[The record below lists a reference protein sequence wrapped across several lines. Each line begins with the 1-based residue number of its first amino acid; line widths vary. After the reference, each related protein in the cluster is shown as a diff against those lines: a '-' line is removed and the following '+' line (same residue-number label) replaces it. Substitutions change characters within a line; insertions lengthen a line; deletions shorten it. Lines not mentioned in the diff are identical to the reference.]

1 MNYAK
6 SITFTIFI
14 LLVFMLRANA
24 TIIQLPEQFTITN
37 NPFLDKITSIN
48 DLECKVFL
56 SKQNEMIPIEGTIF
70 KMNGQELIK
79 TKESLYLFISQTG
92 VIYQLEGKVDSTY
105 SFRRI
110 DATININYNIASNNF
125 VWNKNIY
132 SYGGY
137 GFWKL
142 NGHLR
147 AFNFLDRE
155 WDIAP
160 TNNEIISNGHNWFSK
175 KEGRV
180 YVPFQSIINAGI
192 VGPESISGK
201 KNYDSYYLDLA
212 SKKWVKLG
220 TMHASAKKLVE
231 ESSIT
236 NSFFTIDS
244 GYIYLNQDE
253 AFYFNFISNK
263 IYKSKNSELNQF
275 FIRRENS
282 KDIFLYKDS
291 IFSFSPE
298 NQSYSTKKLLS
309 PSFELLSFPVWGLD
323 NNYFYVIAF
332 VVFMLTVFSFSIW
345 LFNRSVDKKL
355 EQSQLKILKSKS
367 VNQAFVGT
375 EVALISLLLRSS
387 KQNMNVEINEINHV
401 LGIKDKNVG
410 LQKKVRSDMINAINE
425 KYQFIT
431 QSELQLIS
439 SVRKEDDKRFYEYFI
454 SATEIKS
461 IERIL
466 EQN

>member
-1 MNYAK
+1 MKYAK
-6 SITFTIFI
+6 SLLFI
-14 LLVFMLRANA
+14 LFFTLVFILRANA
-24 TIIQLPEQFTITN
+24 ALKELPEHFIITKSA
-37 NPFLDKITSIN
+37 FLDKITSLQG
-48 DLECKVFL
+48 LETKIYL
-56 SKQNEMIPIEGTIF
+56 SKQNEIIPIEGTIF
-70 KMNGQELIK
+70 KFNGQELIK
-79 TKESLYLFISQTG
+79 TNEELYVLISQTG
-92 VIYQLEGKVDSTY
+92 VIYQLEDKQDSTY
-105 SFRRI
+105 SFHRI

-125 VWNKNIY
+125 VWDKHIY

-147 AFNFLDRE
+147 AFNFLDKE

-160 TNNEIISNGHNWFSK
+160 ADKEIISNGYNWYSN

-180 YVPFQSIINAGI
+180 YVPFQSIVNAGI
-192 VGPESISGK
+192 IGPESISGI

-212 SKKWVKLG
+212 SKKWIKLG
-220 TMHASAKKLVE
+220 SLNTNTRKL
-231 ESSIT
+231 IID
-236 NSFFTIDS
+236 NINNNLFTLDS
-244 GYIYLNQDE
+244 GFIYTNQDV
-253 AFYFNFISNK
+253 AYYFNFLSNK

-275 FIRRENS
+275 FIRRAQS
-282 KDIFLYKDS
+282 HDIFFYKDT

-298 NQSYSTKKLLS
+298 TQSFATKKLSLNYY
-309 PSFELLSFPVWGLD
+309 FDVLSFPIWGLD
-323 NNYFYVIAF
+323 DNYFYIIAF
-332 VVFMLTVFSFSIW
+332 IIFILTVLGFSIW
-345 LFNRSVDKKL
+345 LFNRSVNKKL

-367 VNQAFVGT
+367 TNQAFVGT
-375 EVALISLLLRSS
+375 EVALISLLVKNS
-387 KQNMNVEINEINHV
+387 KKGMNVEIADINHV

-431 QSELQLIS
+431 QSEISLIS

-454 SATEIKS
+454 PSSELNS

-466 EQN
+466 DKN

>member
-6 SITFTIFI
+6 SILFTIFI
-14 LLVFMLRANA
+14 SLFFILRANA
-24 TIIQLPEQFTITN
+24 SLKELPEHFTITSS
-37 NPFLDKITSIN
+37 PFLDKITSIQ

-56 SKQNEMIPIEGTIF
+56 SKQNEIIPVDGTIF

-79 TKESLYLFISQTG
+79 TKENLYLFISQTG
-92 VIYQLEGKVDSTY
+92 VIYQLEDRVDSSY
-105 SFRRI
+105 SFHRI
-110 DATININYNIASNNF
+110 DNTININYNIASNNF
-125 VWNKNIY
+125 VWDKHIY

-147 AFNFLDRE
+147 AFNFLDKE
-155 WDIAP
+155 WDIVPA
-160 TNNEIISNGHNWFSK
+160 NNEIISNGHNWFSK
-175 KEGRV
+175 NEGRV
-180 YVPFQSIINAGI
+180 YVPFQAIVNAGI
-192 VGPESISGK
+192 VGPESIKGT
-201 KNYDSYYLDLA
+201 KNYDSYYLDIA
-212 SKKWVKLG
+212 TKKWVKLG
-220 TMHASAKKLVE
+220 SMHANAKKLIE
-231 ESSIT
+231 EASIT
-236 NSFFTIDS
+236 NSFLNIDS

-253 AFYFNFISNK
+253 AYYFNFIANK
-263 IYKSKNSELNQF
+263 IYKSNNSELNQF
-275 FIRRENS
+275 FIRRANS
-282 KDIFLYKDS
+282 NDIFLYKDS

-298 NQSYSTKKLLS
+298 NQSFFTKKFS
-309 PSFELLSFPVWGLD
+309 SNSFELLNYAIWGLD
-323 NNYFYVIAF
+323 DNYFYLIIFIIF
-332 VVFMLTVFSFSIW
+332 VLTVFVFSIW
-345 LFNRSVDKKL
+345 LFNRSVSKKL

-375 EVALISLLLRSS
+375 EVALITLLLKNS
-387 KQNMNVEINEINHV
+387 KQSMNVEINEINHV

>member
-6 SITFTIFI
+6 SIIFTIFI
-14 LLVFMLRANA
+14 SLAFILSANA
-24 TIIQLPEQFTITN
+24 AIIQLPERFKITN
-37 NPFLDKITSIN
+37 SPFLDKITSIQ

-56 SKQNEMIPIEGTIF
+56 SKQNEIIPVEGTIF
-70 KMNGQELIK
+70 IFNGQELIK
-79 TKESLYLFISQTG
+79 TKEKLYLLISQTG
-92 VIYQLEGKVDSTY
+92 VIYELEDRVDTSYT
-105 SFRRI
+105 FRRI
-110 DATININYNIASNNF
+110 DKTININYNIASNNF
-125 VWNKNIY
+125 VWDKHIY

-147 AFNFLDRE
+147 AFNFLDKE

-160 TNNEIISNGHNWFSK
+160 ANNEIISNGHNWFSK
-175 KEGRV
+175 NEGRV
-180 YVPFQSIINAGI
+180 YVPFQAIVNAGI
-192 VGPESISGK
+192 AGPESIKGT
-201 KNYDSYYLDLA
+201 KNYDSYYLDIA
-212 SKKWVKLG
+212 SKKWIKLG
-220 TMHASAKKLVE
+220 SMHASTKKLVE
-231 ESSIT
+231 EASIT
-236 NSFFTIDS
+236 NSFFNIDS

-253 AFYFNFISNK
+253 AYYFNFIANK
-263 IYKSKNSELNQF
+263 IYKSNNSELNQF
-275 FIRRENS
+275 LIRRAQS
-282 KDIFLYKDS
+282 HDIFLYKDS

-298 NQSYSTKKLLS
+298 NQSFFTKKFS
-309 PSFELLSFPVWGLD
+309 SDSFELLNYAIWGLD
-323 NNYFYVIAF
+323 DNYFYVI
-332 VVFMLTVFSFSIW
+332 VFIVLIFILLGFSIW
-345 LFNRSVDKKL
+345 FFNRSVSKKL

-375 EVALISLLLRSS
+375 EVALLSLLLKNS
-387 KQNMNVEINEINHV
+387 KQSLNVEINEINHV

-454 SATEIKS
+454 TATEIKS

>member
-6 SITFTIFI
+6 SIIFTIFI

-24 TIIQLPEQFTITN
+24 TIIQIPEQFTITN

-160 TNNEIISNGHNWFSK
+160 TNNEIISNVHNWFSK

-275 FIRRENS
+275 FIRRANS

-291 IFSFSPE
+291 LFSFSPE
-298 NQSYSTKKLLS
+298 SQSYSTKKLLS
-309 PSFELLSFPVWGLD
+309 ASFELLSFPIWGLD

-367 VNQAFVGT
+367 TNQAFVGT

-387 KQNMNVEINEINHV
+387 KKGMNVEINEINHV

-425 KYQFIT
+425 KYQFVT

>member
-6 SITFTIFI
+6 SIIFTIFI
-14 LLVFMLRANA
+14 SLAFILSANA
-24 TIIQLPEQFTITN
+24 AIIQLPERFKITN
-37 NPFLDKITSIN
+37 SPFLDKITSIQ

-56 SKQNEMIPIEGTIF
+56 SKQNEIIPVEGTIF
-70 KMNGQELIK
+70 IFNGQELIK
-79 TKESLYLFISQTG
+79 TKEKLYLLISQTG
-92 VIYQLEGKVDSTY
+92 VIYELEDRVDTSYT
-105 SFRRI
+105 FRRI
-110 DATININYNIASNNF
+110 DKTININYNIASNNF
-125 VWNKNIY
+125 VWDKHIY

-147 AFNFLDRE
+147 AFNFLDKE

-160 TNNEIISNGHNWFSK
+160 ANNEIISNGHNWFSK
-175 KEGRV
+175 NEGRV
-180 YVPFQSIINAGI
+180 YVPFQAIVNAGI
-192 VGPESISGK
+192 AGPESIKGT
-201 KNYDSYYLDLA
+201 KNYDSYYLDIA
-212 SKKWVKLG
+212 SKKWIKLG
-220 TMHASAKKLVE
+220 SMHASTKKLIE
-231 ESSIT
+231 EASIT
-236 NSFFTIDS
+236 NSFFNIDS

-253 AFYFNFISNK
+253 AYYFNFIANK
-263 IYKSKNSELNQF
+263 IYKSNNSELNQF
-275 FIRRENS
+275 LIRRAQS
-282 KDIFLYKDS
+282 HDIFLYKDS

-298 NQSYSTKKLLS
+298 NQSFFTKKFS
-309 PSFELLSFPVWGLD
+309 SNSFELLNYAIWGLD
-323 NNYFYVIAF
+323 DNYFYVIAF
-332 VVFMLTVFSFSIW
+332 IVFVLTAFVFSIW
-345 LFNRSVDKKL
+345 LFNRSVSKKL

-375 EVALISLLLRSS
+375 EVALISLLLKNS
-387 KQNMNVEINEINHV
+387 KQSLNVEINEINHV

-431 QSELQLIS
+431 QFELPLIS

-454 SATEIKS
+454 TATEIKS

>member
-6 SITFTIFI
+6 SIIFTIFI

-160 TNNEIISNGHNWFSK
+160 TNNEIISNEHNWFSK

-192 VGPESISGK
+192 AGPESIKGI

-253 AFYFNFISNK
+253 AYYFNFISNK
-263 IYKSKNSELNQF
+263 IYKSTNSELNQF
-275 FIRRENS
+275 FIRRANS

-291 IFSFSPE
+291 LFSFSPE
-298 NQSYSTKKLLS
+298 SQSYSTKKLLS
-309 PSFELLSFPVWGLD
+309 ASFELLSFPIWGLD
-323 NNYFYVIAF
+323 DNYFYIIAF
-332 VVFMLTVFSFSIW
+332 VIFILTAFGFSIW
-345 LFNRSVDKKL
+345 LFNRSVGKKL

-367 VNQAFVGT
+367 TNQAFVGT

-387 KQNMNVEINEINHV
+387 KKGMNVEINEINHV

-425 KYQFIT
+425 KYQFVT

>member
-253 AFYFNFISNK
+253 AYYFNFIANK
-263 IYKSKNSELNQF
+263 IYKSTNSELNQF
-275 FIRRENS
+275 FLRRANS

-291 IFSFSPE
+291 LFSFSPE
-298 NQSYSTKKLLS
+298 SQSYSTKKLLS
-309 PSFELLSFPVWGLD
+309 ASFELLSFPIWGLD

-367 VNQAFVGT
+367 TNQAFVGT

-387 KQNMNVEINEINHV
+387 KKGMNVEINEINHV

-425 KYQFIT
+425 KYQFVT

>member
-6 SITFTIFI
+6 SILFTIF
-14 LLVFMLRANA
+14 LSLVFIIRANA
-24 TIIQLPEQFTITN
+24 AIIQLPEHFKITN
-37 NPFLDKITSIN
+37 SPFLDKITSIQ

-56 SKQNEMIPIEGTIF
+56 SKQNEIIPVDGTIF

-79 TKESLYLFISQTG
+79 TKEKLYLLISQTG
-92 VIYQLEGKVDSTY
+92 VIYQLEDKVDSSY
-105 SFRRI
+105 SFHRI
-110 DATININYNIASNNF
+110 DNTININYNIASNNF
-125 VWNKNIY
+125 VWDKHIY

-147 AFNFLDRE
+147 SFNFLDKE
-155 WDIAP
+155 WDIVPA
-160 TNNEIISNGHNWFSK
+160 NNEIISNGHNWFSK
-175 KEGRV
+175 NEGRV
-180 YVPFQSIINAGI
+180 YVPFQAIVNAGI
-192 VGPESISGK
+192 VGPESIKGT
-201 KNYDSYYLDLA
+201 KNYDSYYLDIA
-212 SKKWVKLG
+212 TKKWVKLG
-220 TMHASAKKLVE
+220 SMHANAKKLIE
-231 ESSIT
+231 EASIT
-236 NSFFTIDS
+236 NSFLNIDS

-253 AFYFNFISNK
+253 AYYFNFIANK
-263 IYKSKNSELNQF
+263 IYKSNNSELNQF
-275 FIRRENS
+275 FIRRANS
-282 KDIFLYKDS
+282 NDIFLYKDS

-298 NQSYSTKKLLS
+298 NQSFFTKKFS
-309 PSFELLSFPVWGLD
+309 SNSFELLNYAIWGLD
-323 NNYFYVIAF
+323 DNYFYLIIFIIF
-332 VVFMLTVFSFSIW
+332 VLTVFVFSIW
-345 LFNRSVDKKL
+345 LFNRSVSKKL

-375 EVALISLLLRSS
+375 EVALITLLLKNS
-387 KQNMNVEINEINHV
+387 KQSMNVEINEINHV

>member
-6 SITFTIFI
+6 SIIFTIFI

-253 AFYFNFISNK
+253 AYYFNFIANK
-263 IYKSKNSELNQF
+263 VYKSTNSELNQF
-275 FIRRENS
+275 FLRRANS

-291 IFSFSPE
+291 LFSFSPE
-298 NQSYSTKKLLS
+298 SQSYSTKKLLS
-309 PSFELLSFPVWGLD
+309 ASFELLSFPIWGLD

-367 VNQAFVGT
+367 TNQAFVGT

-387 KQNMNVEINEINHV
+387 KKGMNVEINEINHV

-425 KYQFIT
+425 KYQFVT

-454 SATEIKS
+454 PSSELNS
-461 IERIL
+461 IEQIL
-466 EQN
+466 DKN

>member
-6 SITFTIFI
+6 SILFSIF
-14 LLVFMLRANA
+14 LSLVFIIRANA
-24 TIIQLPEQFTITN
+24 AIIQLPEHFKITN
-37 NPFLDKITSIN
+37 SPFLDKITSIQ

-56 SKQNEMIPIEGTIF
+56 SKQNEIIPVDGTIF

-79 TKESLYLFISQTG
+79 TKEKLYLLISQTG
-92 VIYQLEGKVDSTY
+92 VIYQLEDKVDSSY
-105 SFRRI
+105 SFHRI
-110 DATININYNIASNNF
+110 DNTININYNIASNNF
-125 VWNKNIY
+125 VWDKHIY

-147 AFNFLDRE
+147 AFNFLDKE
-155 WDIAP
+155 WDIVPA
-160 TNNEIISNGHNWFSK
+160 NNEIISNGHNWFSK
-175 KEGRV
+175 NEGRV
-180 YVPFQSIINAGI
+180 YVPFQAIVNAGI
-192 VGPESISGK
+192 VGPESIKGT
-201 KNYDSYYLDLA
+201 KNYDSYYLDIA
-212 SKKWVKLG
+212 TKKWVKLG
-220 TMHASAKKLVE
+220 SMHANAKKLIE
-231 ESSIT
+231 EASIT
-236 NSFFTIDS
+236 NSFLNIDS

-253 AFYFNFISNK
+253 AYYFNFIANK
-263 IYKSKNSELNQF
+263 IYKSNNSELNQF
-275 FIRRENS
+275 FIRRANS
-282 KDIFLYKDS
+282 NDIFLYKDS

-298 NQSYSTKKLLS
+298 NQSFFTKKFS
-309 PSFELLSFPVWGLD
+309 SNSFELLNHAIWGLD
-323 NNYFYVIAF
+323 DNYFYVIIF
-332 VVFMLTVFSFSIW
+332 IIFILTVFVFSIW
-345 LFNRSVDKKL
+345 LFNRSVSKKL

-375 EVALISLLLRSS
+375 EVALITLLLKNS
-387 KQNMNVEINEINHV
+387 KQSMNVEINEINHV

-431 QSELQLIS
+431 QFELPLIS

-454 SATEIKS
+454 TATEIKS

>member
-6 SITFTIFI
+6 SLLFTIFI
-14 LLVFMLRANA
+14 SLAFILSANA
-24 TIIQLPEQFTITN
+24 AIIQLPERFKITN
-37 NPFLDKITSIN
+37 SPFLDKITSIQ

-56 SKQNEMIPIEGTIF
+56 SKQNEIIPVDGTIF

-79 TKESLYLFISQTG
+79 TKEKLYLLISQTG
-92 VIYQLEGKVDSTY
+92 VIYQLEDKVDSSYT
-105 SFRRI
+105 FRRI
-110 DATININYNIASNNF
+110 DNTININYNIASNNF
-125 VWNKNIY
+125 VWDKHIY

-147 AFNFLDRE
+147 SFNFLDKE
-155 WDIAP
+155 WDIVPA
-160 TNNEIISNGHNWFSK
+160 NNEIISNGHNWFSK
-175 KEGRV
+175 NEGRV
-180 YVPFQSIINAGI
+180 YVPFQAIVNAGI
-192 VGPESISGK
+192 VGPESIKGT
-201 KNYDSYYLDLA
+201 KNYDSYYLDIA
-212 SKKWVKLG
+212 TKKWVKLG
-220 TMHASAKKLVE
+220 SMHANAKKLIE
-231 ESSIT
+231 EASIT
-236 NSFFTIDS
+236 NSFLNIDS

-253 AFYFNFISNK
+253 AYYFNFIANK
-263 IYKSKNSELNQF
+263 IYKSNNSELNQF
-275 FIRRENS
+275 FIRRANS
-282 KDIFLYKDS
+282 NDIFLYKDS

-298 NQSYSTKKLLS
+298 NQSFFTKKFS
-309 PSFELLSFPVWGLD
+309 SNSFELLNYAIWGLD
-323 NNYFYVIAF
+323 DNYFYVIIF
-332 VVFMLTVFSFSIW
+332 IIFILTVFVFSIW
-345 LFNRSVDKKL
+345 LFNRSVSKKL

-375 EVALISLLLRSS
+375 EVALITLLLKNS
-387 KQNMNVEINEINHV
+387 KQSMNVEINEINHV

>member
-1 MNYAK
+1 M
-6 SITFTIFI
+6 
-14 LLVFMLRANA
+14 
-24 TIIQLPEQFTITN
+24 
-37 NPFLDKITSIN
+37 
-48 DLECKVFL
+48 
-56 SKQNEMIPIEGTIF
+56 
-70 KMNGQELIK
+70 
-79 TKESLYLFISQTG
+79 LYLLISQTG
-92 VIYQLEGKVDSTY
+92 VIYELEDKADTIY
-105 SFRRI
+105 TFHRI
-110 DATININYNIASNNF
+110 DNTININYNIASNNF
-125 VWNKNIY
+125 VWDKHIY

-147 AFNFLDRE
+147 AFNFLDKE
-155 WDIAP
+155 WDIVPA
-160 TNNEIISNGHNWFSK
+160 NNEIISNGHNWFSK
-175 KEGRV
+175 NEGRV
-180 YVPFQSIINAGI
+180 YVPFQAIVNAGI
-192 VGPESISGK
+192 AGPESIKGI

-212 SKKWVKLG
+212 TKKWVKLG
-220 TMHASAKKLVE
+220 SMHASAKKLVE
-231 ESSIT
+231 EASIT

-253 AFYFNFISNK
+253 AYYFNFIANK
-263 IYKSKNSELNQF
+263 IYKSNNSELNQF
-275 FIRRENS
+275 FIRRANS
-282 KDIFLYKDS
+282 NDIFLYKDS

-298 NQSYSTKKLLS
+298 NQSFFTKKFS
-309 PSFELLSFPVWGLD
+309 SDSFELMNYAIWGLD
-323 NNYFYVIAF
+323 DNYFYFITFIVF
-332 VVFMLTVFSFSIW
+332 VLTVFVFSIW
-345 LFNRSVDKKL
+345 LFNRSVSKKL

-375 EVALISLLLRSS
+375 EVALITLLLKNS
-387 KQNMNVEINEINHV
+387 KQSMNVEINEINHV

>member
-6 SITFTIFI
+6 SILFTIF
-14 LLVFMLRANA
+14 LSLVFILRANA

-37 NPFLDKITSIN
+37 NPFLDKITSLQ

-56 SKQNEMIPIEGTIF
+56 SKQNKIIPLEGTIF
-70 KMNGQELIK
+70 KMNAQELIK
-79 TKESLYLFISQTG
+79 TKEKLYLLISQTG
-92 VIYQLEGKVDSTY
+92 VIYALEAKADTIY
-105 SFRRI
+105 TFRRI
-110 DATININYNIASNNF
+110 DNTININYNIASNNF
-125 VWNKNIY
+125 VWDKRIY

-147 AFNFLDRE
+147 AFNFLDKE
-155 WDIAP
+155 WDIVPA
-160 TNNEIISNGHNWFSK
+160 NNEIISNGHNWFSK
-175 KEGRV
+175 NEGRV
-180 YVPFQSIINAGI
+180 YVPFQSIVNAGI

-212 SKKWVKLG
+212 SKKWIKLG
-220 TMHASAKKLVE
+220 SMHASAKKLVE
-231 ESSIT
+231 EASIT
-236 NSFFTIDS
+236 NSFFAIDS
-244 GYIYLNQDE
+244 GYIYLNKDE
-253 AFYFNFISNK
+253 AYYLNFIANK
-263 IYKSKNSELNQF
+263 VYKSNNSELNQF
-275 FIRRENS
+275 FIRRANS
-282 KDIFLYKDS
+282 TDIFLYKDS

-298 NQSYSTKKLLS
+298 NQSFFTKKFSSDSYQLMNYAI
-309 PSFELLSFPVWGLD
+309 WGLD
-323 NNYFYVIAF
+323 DNYFYVIIFIVF
-332 VVFMLTVFSFSIW
+332 VLTVFVFSIW
-345 LFNRSVDKKL
+345 LFNRSVSKKL

-375 EVALISLLLRSS
+375 EVALLSLLLQNS
-387 KQNMNVEINEINHV
+387 KQSLNVEINDINHV

-454 SATEIKS
+454 TATEIKS

>member
-6 SITFTIFI
+6 SIIFTIFI
-14 LLVFMLRANA
+14 SLAFILSANA
-24 TIIQLPEQFTITN
+24 AIIQLPERFKITN
-37 NPFLDKITSIN
+37 SPFLDKITSIQ

-56 SKQNEMIPIEGTIF
+56 SKQNEIIPVEGTIF
-70 KMNGQELIK
+70 IFNGQELIK
-79 TKESLYLFISQTG
+79 TKEKLYLLISQTG
-92 VIYQLEGKVDSTY
+92 VIYELEDRVDTSYT
-105 SFRRI
+105 FRRI
-110 DATININYNIASNNF
+110 DKTININYNIASNNF
-125 VWNKNIY
+125 VWDKHIY

-147 AFNFLDRE
+147 AFNFLDKE

-160 TNNEIISNGHNWFSK
+160 ANNEIISNGHNWFSK
-175 KEGRV
+175 NEGRV
-180 YVPFQSIINAGI
+180 YVPFQAIVNAGI
-192 VGPESISGK
+192 AGPESIKGT
-201 KNYDSYYLDLA
+201 KNYDSYYLDIA
-212 SKKWVKLG
+212 SKKWIKLG
-220 TMHASAKKLVE
+220 SMHASTKKLVE
-231 ESSIT
+231 EASIT
-236 NSFFTIDS
+236 NSFFNIDS

-253 AFYFNFISNK
+253 AYYFNFIANK
-263 IYKSKNSELNQF
+263 IYKSNNSELNQF
-275 FIRRENS
+275 LIRRAQS
-282 KDIFLYKDS
+282 HDIFLYKDS

-298 NQSYSTKKLLS
+298 NQSFFTKKFS
-309 PSFELLSFPVWGLD
+309 SNSFELLNYAIWGLD
-323 NNYFYVIAF
+323 DNYFYVIAF
-332 VVFMLTVFSFSIW
+332 IVFVLTAFVFSIW
-345 LFNRSVDKKL
+345 LFNRSVSKKL

-375 EVALISLLLRSS
+375 EVALISLLLKNS
-387 KQNMNVEINEINHV
+387 KQSLNVEINEINHV

-431 QSELQLIS
+431 QFELSLIS

-454 SATEIKS
+454 TATEIKS

>member
-6 SITFTIFI
+6 SILFTIFI
-14 LLVFMLRANA
+14 SLVVILRANA
-24 TIIQLPEQFTITN
+24 AIIQLPEHFTITSS
-37 NPFLDKITSIN
+37 PFLDKIMSLPG
-48 DLECKVFL
+48 LETRIYL
-56 SKQNEMIPIEGTIF
+56 SKKNEIIPLEGTIF
-70 KMNGQELIK
+70 KMNGQELIR
-79 TKESLYLFISQTG
+79 TNETLYILISQSG
-92 VIYQLEGKVDSTY
+92 VIYQLEGKLDSSY
-105 SFRRI
+105 SFHRI

-125 VWNKNIY
+125 VWDKHIY

-147 AFNFLDRE
+147 AFNFLDKE

-160 TNNEIISNGHNWFSK
+160 ADNEIISNGYNWYSN

-180 YVPFQSIINAGI
+180 YVPYQSIVNAGI
-192 VGPESISGK
+192 AGPESISGK

-212 SKKWVKLG
+212 SKKWIKLG
-220 TMHASAKKLVE
+220 SLNNNTRKLVIDNINNNLF
-231 ESSIT
+231 SL
-236 NSFFTIDS
+236 DS
-244 GYIYLNQDE
+244 GFIYTNEDV
-253 AFYFNFISNK
+253 AYYFNFIANK
-263 IYKSKNSELNQF
+263 VYKSKNSELNQF
-275 FIRRENS
+275 FLRRTNS
-282 KDIFLYKDS
+282 HDIFFYKDT

-298 NQSYSTKKLLS
+298 SQTFSTQKLILNYYFDASSY
-309 PSFELLSFPVWGLD
+309 PIWGLD
-323 NNYFYVIAF
+323 DKYYYVIAF
-332 VVFMLTVFSFSIW
+332 VVSILTVFSFSIW

-367 VNQAFVGT
+367 TNQAFVGT
-375 EVALISLLLRSS
+375 EVALISILLKNS
-387 KQNMNVEINEINHV
+387 KKELNVEINEINHV

-425 KYQFIT
+425 KYQFVT
-431 QSELQLIS
+431 QTELPLIS

-454 SATEIKS
+454 TATEIKS

>member
-6 SITFTIFI
+6 SIIFTIFI
-14 LLVFMLRANA
+14 SLAFILSANA
-24 TIIQLPEQFTITN
+24 AIIQLPERFKITN
-37 NPFLDKITSIN
+37 SPFLDKITSIQ

-56 SKQNEMIPIEGTIF
+56 SKQNEIIPVEGTIF
-70 KMNGQELIK
+70 IFNGQELIK
-79 TKESLYLFISQTG
+79 TKEKLYLLISQTG
-92 VIYQLEGKVDSTY
+92 VIYELEDRVDTSYT
-105 SFRRI
+105 FRRI
-110 DATININYNIASNNF
+110 DKTININYNIASNNF
-125 VWNKNIY
+125 VWDKHIY

-147 AFNFLDRE
+147 AFNFLDKE

-160 TNNEIISNGHNWFSK
+160 ANNEIISNGHNWFSK
-175 KEGRV
+175 NEGRV
-180 YVPFQSIINAGI
+180 YVPFQAIVNAGI
-192 VGPESISGK
+192 AGPESIKGT
-201 KNYDSYYLDLA
+201 KNYDSYYLDIA
-212 SKKWVKLG
+212 SKKWIKLG
-220 TMHASAKKLVE
+220 SMHASTKKLVE
-231 ESSIT
+231 EASIT
-236 NSFFTIDS
+236 NSFFNIDS

-253 AFYFNFISNK
+253 AYYFNFIANK
-263 IYKSKNSELNQF
+263 IYKSNNSELNQF
-275 FIRRENS
+275 LIRRAQS
-282 KDIFLYKDS
+282 HDIFLYKDS

-298 NQSYSTKKLLS
+298 NQSFFTKKFS
-309 PSFELLSFPVWGLD
+309 SNSFELLNYAIWGLD
-323 NNYFYVIAF
+323 DNYFYVI
-332 VVFMLTVFSFSIW
+332 VFIVLIFILLGFSIW
-345 LFNRSVDKKL
+345 FFNRSVSKKL

-375 EVALISLLLRSS
+375 EVALLSLLLKNS
-387 KQNMNVEINEINHV
+387 KQSLNVEINDINHV

-454 SATEIKS
+454 TATEIKS

>member
-6 SITFTIFI
+6 SIIFTIFI

-275 FIRRENS
+275 FIRRANS

-291 IFSFSPE
+291 LFSFSPE
-298 NQSYSTKKLLS
+298 SQSYSTKKLLS
-309 PSFELLSFPVWGLD
+309 ASFELLSFPIWGLD

-367 VNQAFVGT
+367 TNQAFVGT

-387 KQNMNVEINEINHV
+387 KKGMNVEINEINHV

-425 KYQFIT
+425 KYQFVT

>member
-6 SITFTIFI
+6 SIIFTIFI
-14 LLVFMLRANA
+14 SLAFILSANA
-24 TIIQLPEQFTITN
+24 AIIQLPERFKITN
-37 NPFLDKITSIN
+37 SPFLDKITSIQ

-56 SKQNEMIPIEGTIF
+56 SKQNEIIPVEGTIF
-70 KMNGQELIK
+70 IFNGQELIK
-79 TKESLYLFISQTG
+79 TKEKLYLLISQTG
-92 VIYQLEGKVDSTY
+92 VIYELEDRVDTSYT
-105 SFRRI
+105 FRRI
-110 DATININYNIASNNF
+110 DKTININYNIASNNF
-125 VWNKNIY
+125 VWDKHIY

-147 AFNFLDRE
+147 SFNFLDKE
-155 WDIAP
+155 WDIVPA
-160 TNNEIISNGHNWFSK
+160 NNEIISNGHNWFSK
-175 KEGRV
+175 NEGRV
-180 YVPFQSIINAGI
+180 YVPFQAIVNAGI
-192 VGPESISGK
+192 VGPESIKGT
-201 KNYDSYYLDLA
+201 KNYDSYYLDIA
-212 SKKWVKLG
+212 SKKWIKLG
-220 TMHASAKKLVE
+220 SMHASTKKLVE
-231 ESSIT
+231 EASIT
-236 NSFFTIDS
+236 NSFFNIDS

-253 AFYFNFISNK
+253 AYYFNFIANK
-263 IYKSKNSELNQF
+263 IYKSNNSELNQF
-275 FIRRENS
+275 LIRRAQS
-282 KDIFLYKDS
+282 HDIFLYKDS

-298 NQSYSTKKLLS
+298 NQSFFTKKFS
-309 PSFELLSFPVWGLD
+309 SNSFELLNYAIWGLD
-323 NNYFYVIAF
+323 DNYFYVIAF
-332 VVFMLTVFSFSIW
+332 IVFVLTAFVFSIW
-345 LFNRSVDKKL
+345 LFNRSVSKKL

-375 EVALISLLLRSS
+375 EVALITLLLKNS
-387 KQNMNVEINEINHV
+387 KQSMNVEINEINHV

-454 SATEIKS
+454 TATEIKS

>member
-6 SITFTIFI
+6 SIIFTIFI

-253 AFYFNFISNK
+253 AYYFNFIANK
-263 IYKSKNSELNQF
+263 IYKSTNSELNQF
-275 FIRRENS
+275 FLRRANS

-291 IFSFSPE
+291 LFSFSPE
-298 NQSYSTKKLLS
+298 SQSYSTKKLLS
-309 PSFELLSFPVWGLD
+309 ASFELLSFPIWGLD

-367 VNQAFVGT
+367 TNQAFVGT

-387 KQNMNVEINEINHV
+387 KKGMNVEINEINHV

-425 KYQFIT
+425 KYQFVT